1 MGFPRHVHVSR
12 RHLQSLTCS
21 YFFFPGFIFQALSYF
36 SWMTWIA
43 PDNVTLAAITS
54 TLGGLGVNPI
64 PTFDWNVFSIWLTP
78 LTIPTFSIM
87 NQFGGLL
94 IGVIM

>member
-1 MGFPRHVHVSR
+1 MMSADA
-12 RHLQSLTCS
+12 S
-21 YFFFPGFIFQALSYF
+21 YFFFSGFIFKALSYF

-43 PDNVTLAAITS
+43 PNNVTLAAITS
-54 TLGGLGVNPI
+54 TYGGLGLNPI
-64 PTFDWNVFSIWLTP
+64 PTFDWNIFSVWLTP

-94 IGVIM
+94 IGVTM